1 MPMTSKQR
9 VRAFAARQVPDRVPI
24 DYMSN
29 PGIDQR
35 LKFVLYVVLRAGS
48 GTG

>member
-1 MPMTSKQR
+1 MKESLTSRER
-9 VRAFAARQVPDRVPI
+9 VLRAFNHIKADRVPI

-35 LKFVLYVVLRAGS
+35 L
-48 GTG
+48 GTLPAFTGRQ